1 MGIFD
6 WATLLSI
13 VCIAF
18 WKVRYFIPDCKVNS
32 VSLGFRTR
40 YIIIA
45 NRSNNEDAT
54 ASDKPRTFCEVS
66 DFVWKEKSE
75 LLISV
80 NHNFKNIWQCHLCNL
95 NRRFP
100 RSSTVVDTLLRSCQC
115 LHAIFTAKSQLIV
128 STWEK
133 KNSNIDPRKLMYI
146 TRQTSFLSL
155 IYTTTN
161 T

>member
-1 MGIFD
+1 ME
-6 WATLLSI
+6 
-13 VCIAF
+13 
-18 WKVRYFIPDCKVNS
+18 K
-32 VSLGFRTR
+32 
-40 YIIIA
+40 
-45 NRSNNEDAT
+45 
-54 ASDKPRTFCEVS
+54 
-66 DFVWKEKSE
+66 KSE

-161 T
+161 TVLFNIYKLFSSHAFLNVSLFEAISLNLLFYPTEAVRWQGVTSLCGSSPLIPETKAEHFLLNFAS